1 MTNVDDLTILEQ
13 TERYVGYA
21 LDCARTPTGTTDAA
35 GTAGAGRAL
44 RIAGRLYMPAELLA
58 IPGAGHGFSG
68 TDFTTACN
76 AAATFMFNA
85 TALAA

>member
-21 LDCARTPTGTTDAA
+21 LDCARTPTGTTGAA
-35 GTAGAGRAL
+35 GAAGAGRAL
-44 RIAGRLYMPAELLA
+44 RIADLLYMPAELLT

-68 TDFTTACN
+68 TDFTTSCN
-76 AAATFMFNA
+76 AAATFILNA
-85 TALAA
+85 TALAE